1 LNSVTRTVRSS
12 KSRASAPLYRR
23 LFDELAGLIDGHAL
37 RPGDRLPSVRLYA
50 RQKRV
55 SLATVLRTYQLL
67 EDRGYL
73 EVRPQSGH
81 FVSASRLPLAPRPTP
96 GRVSRGRED
105 LRVADMIGELLD
117 HVSDPG
123 LAPFG
128 IATVAPEHYPA
139 RRLGRILARIARE
152 VGSGG
157 LAYGPARGHEAL
169 RHELLRRAL
178 AAGLTLTP
186 AELVITNGCTEAINL
201 ALRALTTAG
210 DTILIESPTSYGFL
224 EAAESLGLRVAEVP
238 TDPEWGVPPEHLE
251 AAIRRVR
258 PRAFLT
264 IPNFQN
270 PLGFTVPDDSKRELV
285 AVAKRHQLPI
295 IEDDIHSELHFGAV
309 RPTSL
314 KSFDDSGNV
323 LLCSSFSKTLA
334 PGYRV
339 GWVAAGRH
347 ADRILKLKLASSLH
361 TNTLAQLAIAEFTRH
376 GGAEHQFRH
385 LRELLRVQVADYSR
399 AVGRHFPPG
408 TRVSRPLGGHLL
420 WIELARETDAMELS
434 RRALARGI
442 GITPGHLFAAS
453 STYAHCFRLN
463 CGYPLTPTL
472 EAALQTLAE
481 LAKSLE
487 VGRVARSQRPVIPG
501 QF

>member
-1 LNSVTRTVRSS
+1 LTSVTGTVPPKPRSRT
-12 KSRASAPLYRR
+12 PLYRR
-23 LFDELAGLIDGHAL
+23 LVDELAGLIEARAL

-55 SLATVLRTYQLL
+55 SLATVLRTYQVL

-96 GRVSRGRED
+96 GQVSRGREE

-117 HVSDPG
+117 HVLDPR

-128 IATVAPEHYPA
+128 LATVAPEHYPA
-139 RRLGRILARIARE
+139 RRLGRMLARIARDA
-152 VGSGG
+152 GPSGM
-157 LAYGPARGHEAL
+157 AYGPARGHETL
-169 RHELLRRAL
+169 CHELLRRAL
-178 AAGLTLTP
+178 AAGLTLAP

-201 ALRALTTAG
+201 ALRALTSAG

-224 EAAESLGLRVAEVP
+224 EVAEALGLRVVELP
-238 TDPEWGVPPEHLE
+238 TDPESGVSPEQLE

-270 PLGFTVPDDSKRELV
+270 PLGFTVPDDIKRELV
-285 AVAKRHQLPI
+285 AVAEQYRLPI
-295 IEDDIHSELHFGAV
+295 IEDDIHSELHFGPL
-309 RPTSL
+309 RPAAL
-314 KSFDDSGNV
+314 KSFDSSGNV

-339 GWVAAGRH
+339 GWIAAGRH
-347 ADRILKLKLASSLH
+347 VDRILKLKLASSLH
-361 TNTLAQLAIAEFTRH
+361 TNTLAQLAIAEFTSH
-376 GGAEHQFRH
+376 GGAEHHFRH
-385 LRELLRVQVADYSR
+385 LRELLRLQVADYSR
-399 AVGRHFPPG
+399 AIGRLFPAG

-442 GITPGHLFAAS
+442 GITPGHLFAPS
-453 STYAHCFRLN
+453 STYAHCFRFN
-463 CGYPLTPTL
+463 CGYPLSPKL
-472 EAALQTLAE
+472 EAALQTLGE

-487 VGRVARSQRPVIPG
+487 VGRRARS
-501 QF
+501 